1 MIAINLCFSEGIIA
15 RDPSKK
21 IIIIISGFRGG
32 RKKGGFRVRSL
43 TWRGNQKGES
53 GRAKTKERNKGA
65 RRMVGTNERENGWV
79 VGVQV
84 FAVFCSR
91 YTKWIGRL
99 PPAHVG
105 YT

>member
-1 MIAINLCFSEGIIA
+1 MGAPYD

-32 RKKGGFRVRSL
+32 RKGGVQ
-43 TWRGNQKGES
+43 GQVPHMEGKPKVKS
-53 GRAKTKERNKGA
+53 GRAKTKEEQGRAPRGNK
-65 RRMVGTNERENGWV
+65 RERKWVGGW

-84 FAVFCSR
+84 FTVFCSR